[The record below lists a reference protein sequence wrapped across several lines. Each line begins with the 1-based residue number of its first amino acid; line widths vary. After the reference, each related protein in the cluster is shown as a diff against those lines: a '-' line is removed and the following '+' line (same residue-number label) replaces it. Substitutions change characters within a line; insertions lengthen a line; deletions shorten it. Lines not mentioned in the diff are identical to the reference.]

1 MRKLVEIGLLI
12 ICLPMLMGAE
22 IYRWVDLDGIVNFTQ
37 LKPRGVP
44 AQQIVTGKHSTIVTE
59 AIDPLDGEPLGGQSN
74 NGVRLT
80 PEQQQ
85 MLDDLEAAEQVRQD
99 EIAKIKKASCSKS
112 RNLLGRYRARAES
125 GCETAMALNGSWART
140 NASNASPAPSGEF
153 LRTAFP
159 DESSM
164 LRA

>member
-112 RNLLGRYRARAES
+112 RNLLGRLSRTSRIRVRDS
-125 GCETAMALNGSWART
+125 DGSERIM
-140 NASNASPAPSGEF
+140 GE
-153 LRTAFP
+153 
-159 DESSM
+159 DERQQRITGAQRGISENCIS
-164 LRA
+164 

>member
-112 RNLLGRYRARAES
+112 RNLLGRLSRTSRIRVRDS
-125 GCETAMALNGSWART
+125 DGSERIM
-140 NASNASPAPSGEF
+140 GEDK
-153 LRTAFP
+153 RQQRITDAQRGIS
-159 DESSM
+159 ENCIS
-164 LRA
+164 

>member
-1 MRKLVEIGLLI
+1 
-12 ICLPMLMGAE
+12 
-22 IYRWVDLDGIVNFTQ
+22 VDLDGIVNFTQ

-85 MLDDLEAAEQVRQD
+85 MLDDLEAAEQVSQD

-112 RNLLGRYRARAES
+112 RNLQGRLSRTSRIRVRDS
-125 GCETAMALNGSWART
+125 DGSERIM
-140 NASNASPAPSGEF
+140 GE
-153 LRTAFP
+153 
-159 DESSM
+159 DERQQRITGAQRGISENCIS
-164 LRA
+164 